1 MLCVHFMPIAWYNGR
16 KGHKTYPFYVHWRA
30 FMRVGV
36 IGSRGLRVDN
46 LADYLP
52 QETTMIVSGGAKG
65 IDSCAKEYALANNI
79 PITEFLPEYEK
90 YGKIA
95 PLKRNIEIIQHSDF
109 MLIIWD
115 RKSRGTKHVIDNC
128 NKLNVPSRVI
138 LMPLHSEE

>member
-1 MLCVHFMPIAWYNGR
+1 
-16 KGHKTYPFYVHWRA
+16 
-30 FMRVGV
+30 MRVGV